1 MASAPSSSSLLSRIT
16 KLFSRS
22 DEAAS
27 ISANDAINQL
37 PAQRLASLVGEA
49 SPPLTGKSAD
59 SDEQANNAAIEE
71 YERDAA
77 EAARTEGP
85 SYNDWQEYKVGEY
98 FLSDDQEQEAMN
110 DFFQNNPV
118 EDSLAVDI
126 PAPAALPKTPEEFAK
141 FIDDHAEP
149 AALAAFQKQFR
160 AIGVAD
166 ITVLSGQTV
175 SATKHRG
182 DVSYNI
188 RPATMDEL
196 RPEIAKAAAS
206 GRLPAPDA
214 TVAQQGGTVTL
225 DEGRQPNTTR
235 PLDLSLKSDMMKD
248 ATADLLRRRE
258 SQGRADPTL
267 SKNHKAI
274 VEDFLAQNA
283 TPAQVADFQQQLASN
298 GSATLTLVTA
308 QTITAA
314 RTNSPKDLPSTRYGI
329 RPATKEEYQ
338 SHLAAIQ
345 AKINGEIEARK
356 AATPQVLT
364 DSIGRQNNTPA
375 GFGGTETYLRV
386 TSAQGRQV
394 ANFAGKLEELESTL
408 EMKGEAFIQLAPG
421 IRIIGSTDTSSFG
434 EAFADGLTLEYK
446 NESKEDLAGLLK
458 ASLGTSIE
466 ETAQRYSDKHPV
478 AVLLTGEQARLLIA
492 DAHPNNPPAQARAL
506 FAITNTEEPVS
517 VLNGSVSLDYSNDA
531 PGYFAVLDKNAK
543 SALDQKLIQ
552 LQTREDQKYQSSRQQ
567 HPSQR
572 YSRDNDYE
580 RD

>member
-1 MASAPSSSSLLSRIT
+1 MASAPSSSSLLSRIS

-22 DEAAS
+22 EEAPS
-27 ISANDAINQL
+27 INADHAAPEA
-37 PAQRLASLVGEA
+37 PAQRLAWLIGDA
-49 SPPLTGKSAD
+49 SSPLTGKGA
-59 SDEQANNAAIEE
+59 EAEEEANDAALEE
-71 YERDAA
+71 AERDAA
-77 EAARTEGP
+77 EAARSEEP
-85 SYNDWQEYKVGEY
+85 SYNDWLEHKAGEH
-98 FLSDDQEQEAMN
+98 FLSDDQEQAAMDTFFEN
-110 DFFQNNPV
+110 DQRQGATTLP
-118 EDSLAVDI
+118 SSS
-126 PAPAALPKTPEEFAK
+126 PALPRTPEEFAK

-196 RPEIAKAAAS
+196 RPEIAKAAAN
-206 GRLPAPDA
+206 GRLPTSDA
-214 TVAQQGGTVTL
+214 TVAKQGGTVTL

-235 PLDLSLKSDMMKD
+235 PLDLSLKSEMMKD

-258 SQGRADPTL
+258 SEGRADPAL

-274 VEDFLAQNA
+274 VEDFLTHKA
-283 TPAQVADFQQQLASN
+283 TPAQVADFQQQLAST
-298 GSATLTLVTA
+298 GAATLTLVTA

-314 RTNSPKDLPSTRYGI
+314 RTNGPKDLPSTRYDI
-329 RPATKEEYQ
+329 RPATKDEYQ
-338 SHLAAIQ
+338 PHLAAIQ
-345 AKINGEIEARK
+345 TKVNEEIEARK
-356 AATPQVLT
+356 AATPQVFT
-364 DSIGRQNNTPA
+364 DSVGRQNNTP
-375 GFGGTETYLRV
+375 GGISGKDTYLRV
-386 TSAQGRQV
+386 TSAQGREV
-394 ANFAGKLEELESTL
+394 AKFAGKLAELESTL
-408 EMKGEAFIQLAPG
+408 RTEGEAFIQLAPG

-434 EAFADGLTLEYK
+434 ETFADGLTLEYK
-446 NESKEDLAGLLK
+446 NESQKDFADLLK

-466 ETAQRYSDKHPV
+466 ETAQHYSDKHPV

-506 FAITNTEEPVS
+506 FAITNTEEPVT

-543 SALDQKLIQ
+543 PALDQKLIQ
-552 LQTREDQKYQSSRQQ
+552 LQTRENQKYQSSRQQ
-567 HPSQR
+567 QSSQR
-572 YSRDNDYE
+572 SSRDDDYE